1 MGVKNKEFEKQM
13 IEINKTPIMLV
24 DSPYL
29 TYNRLYASIKM
40 YTNKHKK
47 KINNEDIETDEFL
60 NIFKKNYFKT
70 LKKMIKRFRIKFVN
84 VYLVRDCPRDN
95 IWRINEFNNYKKNR
109 ETTLKYKKNKLD
121 VGKIFRYV
129 YSNIYPFLVE
139 NYGINV
145 IKVNEAEADDVI
157 AVMTKYYNYVNQ
169 CNNIYIVSEDKD
181 MYQLLK
187 YKKVQIYSMKFKRL
201 GLNINYEDILRD
213 KIINGDKTDN
223 IPSINIKEIDLD
235 NNINTERKL
244 RLKRNM
250 KIIDFDY
257 IPKYIEK
264 RVCDEVNYIQNM
276 MTNNYIS

>member
-1 MGVKNKEFEKQM
+1 MGVKNKEFDKQM

-29 TYNRLYASIKM
+29 TYNRFYASIKM

>member
-1 MGVKNKEFEKQM
+1 
-13 IEINKTPIMLV
+13 
-24 DSPYL
+24 
-29 TYNRLYASIKM
+29 M

-169 CNNIYIVSEDKD
+169 CKNIYKVSEDK
-181 MYQLLK
+181 
-187 YKKVQIYSMKFKRL
+187 IC
-201 GLNINYEDILRD
+201 INY
-213 KIINGDKTDN
+213 
-223 IPSINIKEIDLD
+223 
-235 NNINTERKL
+235 
-244 RLKRNM
+244 
-250 KIIDFDY
+250 
-257 IPKYIEK
+257 
-264 RVCDEVNYIQNM
+264 
-276 MTNNYIS
+276 